1 MIHSFALRILL
12 GLALVLGT
20 IGGAYWKG
28 RSDANAK
35 WETRVAEMEAAS
47 QKKLLE
53 ATHAV
58 RRVETEAAQRLH
70 DVSVQ
75 YAREVKD
82 AKLEK
87 DRVLAGLRSGGI
99 RLSVPTASSCRYPE
113 AINPSFTRGDRHEA
127 RAELATEAAA
137 TLVSIAADGD
147 EAIRQLNA
155 CIDAY
160 NEVRAKFNEKSE

>member
-1 MIHSFALRILL
+1 MIYGVALRILL
-12 GLALVLGT
+12 GLALVVTTL
-20 IGGAYWKG
+20 GGAYWKG
-28 RSDANAK
+28 RADANSK
-35 WETRVAEMEAAS
+35 WEARVAEMEAAS

-53 ATHAV
+53 ATNAV

-99 RLSVPTASSCRYPE
+99 RLSVPTTNSCRYPE
-113 AINPSFTRGDRHEA
+113 ALNPSFASGDRNEA

-137 TLVSIAADGD
+137 TLVSIAAEGD

-160 NEVRAKFNEKSE
+160 NEIRSKYNSE